1 MENLALQPQELETHE
16 EDLLTSLLDF
26 IDKQEVEELG
36 ISAEDSFL
44 VTSRGQADYLIRQY
58 SKLQAEVAEIEETA
72 KQEAERYLSKIE
84 AWRQAEVRKRQS
96 PMDWIASRL
105 RAYAEQ
111 ELADSKKRSLSL
123 PNGSLKFSK
132 RQSSYDYDE
141 DVLKAFLEQ
150 SAPEFLK
157 EQPKKIDKA
166 GLKKAGEEKG
176 GVILYNGHP
185 VPGVKIERLPDN
197 FKIG

>member
-1 MENLALQPQELETHE
+1 MENLALQPQELEIHE

-44 VTSRGQADYLIRQY
+44 VTSRGQADYLVRQY
-58 SKLQAEVAEIEETA
+58 GKLEAELAEIEVTA
-72 KQEAERYLSKIE
+72 KQEAERYVAKIE
-84 AWRQAEVRKRQS
+84 AWRQAEARKRQS
-96 PMDWIASRL
+96 PMDWIAARL
-105 RAYAEQ
+105 RVYAEQ
-111 ELADSKKRSLSL
+111 ELKDSKKKSLSL

-141 DVLKAFLEQ
+141 DVLKAYLEK
-150 SAPEFLK
+150 SAPQFLK
-157 EQPKKIDKA
+157 EQPKKIDKV
-166 GLKKAGEEKG
+166 GLKKAGEEKD
-176 GVILYNGHP
+176 GVFMYNGDT